1 MLRAMS
7 FPAPPA
13 PAFPT
18 DQAATTPGYL
28 RYEDVTQDGRLIPIA
43 IPPALGALWRDS
55 LALHVGHKNAI
66 KTGVLPIMTRL
77 TFEALD
83 QPIRVDRAVEW
94 RSGFAVAH
102 DRDGDEVTRLF
113 MNVWCEVHGAGGKIG
128 RSEPGPLVLAG
139 RLFAEHTFTRP
150 FAPPDKRR
158 VTRLEADGYPAVPEM
173 RYTAPAPTT
182 AGEAPDGA
190 RWLDELAPDTTDVCF
205 TLDHTDSNQHVN
217 SLAYVRLFAEAAQR
231 RISGS
236 GRPAKIRSKAVDIA
250 YRKPSFVGDRV
261 RATLRL
267 FELADQLGAAG
278 TIAAPGEDAK
288 PRCYVRMLFGP

>member
-1 MLRAMS
+1 MS

-13 PAFPT
+13 PVFRP
-18 DQAATTPGYL
+18 DQSATTTTFV
-28 RYEDVTQDGRLIPIA
+28 RYEDVAQDGRIMPIA
-43 IPPALGALWRDS
+43 LPPAMSGLWHGVLRN
-55 LALHVGHKNAI
+55 HPGQRNAVAS
-66 KTGVLPIMTRL
+66 GVLPILTRITL
-77 TFEALD
+77 EALD
-83 QPIRVDRAVEW
+83 QPIRIDRPVES
-94 RSGFAVAH
+94 RAGFELA
-102 DRDGDEVTRLF
+102 RDGDGDDTRIF
-113 MNVWCEVHGAGGKIG
+113 MTVWAEISGAAGRIG
-128 RSEPGPLVLAG
+128 AREPGPSVLAG
-139 RLFAEHTFTRP
+139 RLFSEHTFTRP

-158 VTRLEADGYPAVPEM
+158 VTRLEGDGYPAVPEM
-173 RYTAPAPTT
+173 RYSAPAPTT
-182 AGEAPDGA
+182 AAEAPDGA
-190 RWLDELAPDTTDVCF
+190 RWLDELEPDTTDVCF

-231 RISGS
+231 RILGS
-236 GRPAKIRSKAVDIA
+236 GRSAKIRSKAVDIA